1 MNRQAFCLTPYRL
14 PGQHTMMLTGEDVEA
29 LWNGYLILWHPA
41 VVRLCSEPP
50 RLASPYDHEQPSGP
64 HIYALPETPPL
75 FLPDDWEVRVA
86 QAGGVAVRVGLERHS
101 AQKELLQK
109 LGLSDSTPATLAGFY
124 GLGLGFALMDAFFEG
139 MQHPSSLAVNDFWAD
154 VQAAATAA
162 DEATQHRLLQA
173 AAQRLREARETLY
186 SGTIYLLAV
195 LLTEDVSAGSVTESF
210 LRHDLPCDIVASAET
225 WQRWAKECSDI
236 WPLLCERVLQER
248 LEACAAPLLERPDAL
263 LPVASQL
270 WNLRSGLGA
279 LKDLLRTELRV
290 FGRKHFGYVPTF
302 PSLLHALGLSRA
314 FFLPLEE
321 GVVPEFRATTIEWTS
336 PDGHRIEAITRKPL
350 PGEDPLTYFH
360 LAYHLVKTIRE
371 DTTPNLLFA
380 FRQKQPP
387 VVAEDWLAL
396 HGLAPVFGEF
406 VTATRLMNE
415 VPIGEYP
422 SPPGADDF
430 HSCYLDDL
438 TAQGEADPVSRFAR
452 HHRLRR
458 WLDALWT
465 LAALW
470 RALMPKE
477 TNTDW
482 LGRFAAVEQALERG
496 EEVESALAG
505 LAQETMHRLAER
517 LLVRATSEQP
527 GHLIFNPGTA
537 TRRIVAVLDNITTPL
552 PAPAKATQPLG
563 GGKAEVVVEVPALG
577 FAWLPNQVAA
587 GTLVALPKT
596 RLVEGY
602 ALRNEFFEAEVDEQ
616 SGGLRSFR
624 DYKWRHNRIGQILA
638 FVPGSEMRAEQIEAV
653 SSGPSRGEIISRGQL
668 LDGQGQRLA
677 RFQQRFRIWRGH
689 PLLHLEITLEPEQEL
704 PVAARA
710 SESPYGGVSPWH
722 TAYVCRWAWRDT
734 AAKLFRSVG
743 GTVYP
748 TQHTRPETAE
758 YIEVRTPFSRTTL
771 FTGGLPFL
779 QRHSQRMLDIILLCP
794 GETSRT
800 FELALG
806 LELEQPGQL
815 ALDWLTPALTIP
827 VSKGPP
833 HVGSSGWLA
842 WVDAANV
849 ALVSLRVADDG
860 SPTWLV
866 RLQET
871 QGVATECHL
880 RCPRSPVH
888 ACVVDEWN
896 QPQHDLTIDGDAVRL
911 FLGAGELTHIRVE
924 FA

>member
-1 MNRQAFCLTPYRL
+1 MV
-14 PGQHTMMLTGEDVEA
+14 LTGEDVEA

-41 VVRLCSEPP
+41 VVRQCGAPP
-50 RLASPYDHEQPSGP
+50 RLASPYDHEQPCGP
-64 HIYALPETPPL
+64 HIYTLPETPPL
-75 FLPDDWEVRVA
+75 FLPDDWDDRVG
-86 QAGGVAVRVGLERHS
+86 QAGAVAVRVGLERER
-101 AQKELLQK
+101 AQAELLQK
-109 LGLSDSTPATLAGFY
+109 LAVANQQRVAPAEFY
-124 GLGLGFALMDAFFEG
+124 GLGLGFALLEALCEG
-139 MQHPSSLAVNDFWAD
+139 MQHPPTLSVDDFWAD
-154 VQAAATAA
+154 VQAAATAQ
-162 DEATQHRLLQA
+162 DEATQRRLLQA
-173 AAQRLREARETLY
+173 AAQRLRQARETMY

-195 LLTEDVSAGSVTESF
+195 LLAEDLSAGSATEAF
-210 LRHDLPCDIVASAET
+210 LRHDIPCNVIASAQT
-225 WQRWAKECSDI
+225 WQRWAKESEGL

-248 LEACAAPLLERPDAL
+248 LEACAAPLMERPDAL
-263 LPVASQL
+263 LPVVSQL
-270 WNLRSGLGA
+270 WNLRTGLERLQGV
-279 LKDLLRTELRV
+279 LRTEPRV
-290 FGRKHFGYVPTF
+290 FGRRGFGYVPTF
-302 PSLLHALGLSRA
+302 PALLHALGLSRA
-314 FFLPLEE
+314 FFLPLQE
-321 GVVPEFRATTIEWTS
+321 GVVPEFRATTIEWTA

-371 DTTPNLLFA
+371 DTAPNLVLLFPQGRCPA
-380 FRQKQPP
+380 L
-387 VVAEDWLAL
+387 VEDWLAL
-396 HGLAPVFGEF
+396 HSLAPVLGEF

-438 TAQGEADPVSRFAR
+438 TARGERDPVSRFAR
-452 HHRLRR
+452 HHRRRR
-458 WLDALWT
+458 WFDAVWA

-477 TNTDW
+477 ADTAW
-482 LGRFAAVEQALERG
+482 LSRFEPLEEALERG

-505 LAQETMHRLAER
+505 LAQETMQRLAER
-517 LLVRATSEQP
+517 LLMRATTTQP
-527 GHLIFNPGTA
+527 GFLIFNPSAT
-537 TRRIVAVLDNITTPL
+537 TRRVVAVLDNITTPL
-552 PAPAKATQPLG
+552 PAPARATQPLG

-577 FAWLPNQVAA
+577 FAWLPNQVAP

-596 RLVEGY
+596 RLVEGL

-638 FVPGSEMRAEQIEAV
+638 FVPGSEMRAQQVEIV
-653 SSGPSRGEIISRGQL
+653 STGPSRGEIVSRGQL
-668 LDGQGQRLA
+668 LDGQHNPLA
-677 RFQQRFRIWRGH
+677 RFEQRFRVWRGY
-689 PLLHLEITLEPEQEL
+689 PLLHLEIALEPTHDWL
-704 PVAARA
+704 NRAGTSAAR
-710 SESPYGGVSPWH
+710 ESPYGVDSPWH
-722 TAYVCRWAWRDT
+722 AAYVCRWAWRDT
-734 AAKLFRSVG
+734 AARLYRSVG
-743 GTVYP
+743 GTIYP

-779 QRHSQRMLDIILLCP
+779 QRHSQRMLDVILICP

-806 LELEQPGQL
+806 LELDQPGQL
-815 ALDWLTPALTIP
+815 ALDWLMPTLAIP
-827 VSKGPP
+827 VAKGPP

-842 WVDAANV
+842 WLDAANV
-849 ALVSLRVADDG
+849 ALLSLRVAADG
-860 SPTWLV
+860 SPTWLL

-911 FLGAGELTHIRVE
+911 FLGAGELTRIRVE